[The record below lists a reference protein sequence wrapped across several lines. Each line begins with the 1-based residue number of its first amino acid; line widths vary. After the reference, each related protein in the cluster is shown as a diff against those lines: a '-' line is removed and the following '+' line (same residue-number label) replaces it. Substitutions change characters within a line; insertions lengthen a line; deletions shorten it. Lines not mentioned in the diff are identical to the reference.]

1 MEIHPNAIVSES
13 AKIGKN
19 VKIGPFCI
27 IGKDVI
33 LEEDVEL
40 KSHVVLEGR
49 TRIGK
54 GTVIYPFASIG
65 QIPQILKY
73 DDDNAEVVIGK
84 YNRIREYVTIQ
95 SGINEFG
102 GITQIGDNN
111 LLMVGVHIAHD
122 CILGNN
128 IVIANYASLAGHVEV
143 GDYVVIGG
151 LAAVH
156 QFTRIGMHSMIG
168 GLSGL
173 ARDLIPFGTAVS
185 DRAYLEGVNLVGMKR
200 HGFENSEAL
209 AAKKAV
215 DALFSS
221 EDVMSAR
228 ILKIREEF
236 GSNEIVKQVLD
247 FITKD
252 SNRSFCGPKKNK

>member
-1 MEIHPNAIVSES
+1 MEIHPSAIVSES

-19 VKIGPFCI
+19 VKIGPFSI
-27 IGKDVI
+27 VGQDVI
-33 LEEDVEL
+33 LEDNVEL
-40 KSHVVLEGR
+40 KSHVVIEGR
-49 TRIGK
+49 TKVGE

-73 DDDNAEVVIGK
+73 DGDNAEVVIGK

-95 SGINEFG
+95 SGINSFG
-102 GITQIGDNN
+102 GVTRIGDNN

-122 CILGNN
+122 CILGDN

-156 QFTRIGMHSMIG
+156 QFTRIGAHSMIG

-185 DRAYLEGVNLVGMKR
+185 DRAYLDGVNLVGMKR

-221 EDVMSAR
+221 DDVMGVR
-228 ILKIREEF
+228 IAKIKEEF
-236 GSNEIVKQVLD
+236 GNNKIVAQVLD

-252 SNRSFCGPKKNK
+252 SNRSFCAPKKGK

>member
-1 MEIHPNAIVSES
+1 MEIHQSAIVSES
-13 AKIGKN
+13 ASIGKN
-19 VKIGPFCI
+19 VKIGPFSI
-27 IGKDVI
+27 VGPDVV
-33 LEEDVEL
+33 LGDNVEL
-40 KSHVVLEGR
+40 KSHVVIEGR
-49 TRIGK
+49 TTIGE

-73 DDDNAEVVIGK
+73 DGDNAEVIIGK

-95 SGINEFG
+95 SGINSFG
-102 GITQIGDNN
+102 GVTKIGDNN
-111 LLMVGVHIAHD
+111 LLMVGVHVAHD

-143 GDYVVIGG
+143 GDFVVIGG

-156 QFTRIGMHSMIG
+156 QFTRIGSHSMIG

-185 DRAYLEGVNLVGMKR
+185 ERAYLDGMNLVGMKR
-200 HGFENSEAL
+200 HGFGNSESL

-215 DALFSS
+215 DLLFSS
-221 EDVMSAR
+221 DEVIGTR
-228 ILKIREEF
+228 IEKVKTEF
-236 GSNEIVKQVLD
+236 GNNKIVKEVLD
-247 FITKD
+247 FMTKD
-252 SNRSFCGPKKNK
+252 SNRSFCAPKRDK